1 MVEVVLE
8 WTAPAAPV
16 QAEGTFDGLPIYFRA
31 RWDHWSVGIGG
42 SDPAGDPLWYYE
54 EPYGKPDG
62 YDASYMPQDEAHA
75 FILAAIERYRAE
87 QA

>member
-1 MVEVVLE
+1 MDGPCGTGPSRRNLRR
-8 WTAPAAPV
+8 PADLFP
-16 QAEGTFDGLPIYFRA
+16 R